1 MKDQISDTDL
11 ELEYRKR
18 FSVPEGEIISDSATA
33 AKHFTAVI
41 GDRITER
48 ECFLVMLLNGRN
60 QLVHSES
67 LFEGTLTSAII
78 FPREIV
84 RLAIIENA
92 AAVLVGHNHPSGNR
106 MESSEDRKIS
116 DKIKMALNTVDIKF
130 HDFLIVVPGGGGYT
144 SFADKGLI

>member
-1 MKDQISDTDL
+1 MNQISDADL

-48 ECFLVMLLNGRN
+48 ECFIVMLLNGRN
-60 QLVHSES
+60 QLIHTEI
-67 LFEGTLTSAII
+67 LFEGTLTSSVVY
-78 FPREIV
+78 PREII
-84 RLAIIENA
+84 RLAIKKNA
-92 AAVLVGHNHPSGNR
+92 AAVLVGHNHPSGNK
-106 MESSEDRKIS
+106 MESSDDRAITA
-116 DKIKMALNTVDIKF
+116 KIKKALETVEIKNF
-130 HDFLIVVPGGGGYT
+130 HDHIIVVPGGDYT

>member
-1 MKDQISDTDL
+1 MNKISDADL

-33 AKHFTAVI
+33 AKHFTAAI
-41 GDRITER
+41 GDRMTER
-48 ECFLVMLLNGRN
+48 ECFVVMLLNGRN
-60 QLVHSES
+60 QLVES
-67 LFEGTLTSAII
+67 SILFEGTLTCSVVY
-78 FPREIV
+78 PREII
-84 RLAIIENA
+84 RLAIKENA
-92 AAVLVGHNHPSGNR
+92 AAVLVGHNHPSGNL

-116 DKIKMALNTVDIKF
+116 DKIKIALNTVDIKF

>member
-1 MKDQISDTDL
+1 MKDQISDADL

-18 FSVPEGEIISDSATA
+18 FSVPEGDIISDSATA

-48 ECFLVMLLNGRN
+48 ECFVVMLLNGRN
-60 QLVHSES
+60 QLILTKV
-67 LFEGTLTSAII
+67 LFEGTLTSAVV
-78 FPREIV
+78 FPREII
-84 RLAIIENA
+84 RLAINENG

-106 MESSEDRKIS
+106 IESSDDRNITE
-116 DKIKMALNTVDIKF
+116 KIKKALQTVDINF
-130 HDFLIVVPGGGGYT
+130 HDHIIVVPGGEFL

>member
-1 MKDQISDTDL
+1 MNKISDADL

-18 FSVPEGEIISDSATA
+18 FSVPEGEIVSDSATA

-48 ECFLVMLLNGRN
+48 ERFVVMLLNGSN
-60 QLVHSES
+60 QLIHTEV
-67 LFEGTLTSAII
+67 LFEGTLTCSVVY
-78 FPREIV
+78 PREII
-84 RLAIIENA
+84 RLAIKHNA

>member
-1 MKDQISDTDL
+1 MNKISDAEL

-48 ECFLVMLLNGRN
+48 ECFIVMLLNGRN
-60 QLVHSES
+60 QLIHTEI
-67 LFEGTLTSAII
+67 LFEGTLTSSVVY
-78 FPREIV
+78 PREII
-84 RLAIIENA
+84 RLAITQNA
-92 AAVLVGHNHPSGNR
+92 AAVLVGHNHPSGNKK
-106 MESSEDRKIS
+106 ESLEDRKIT
-116 DKIKMALNTVDIKF
+116 DKIKEALKTVDINF
-130 HDFLIVVPGGGGYT
+130 HDHIIVVPGGDYT

>member
-48 ECFLVMLLNGRN
+48 ECFVVMLLNGRN
-60 QLVHSES
+60 QLTHTEV
-67 LFEGTLTSAII
+67 LFEGTLTCSVVY
-78 FPREIV
+78 PREIV
-84 RLAIIENA
+84 RLAIKENA
-92 AAVLVGHNHPSGNR
+92 AAVLVGHNHPSGNK
-106 MESSEDRKIS
+106 MESSDDRAITT
-116 DKIKMALNTVDIKF
+116 KIKKALKTVDINF
-130 HDFLIVVPGGGGYT
+130 HDHIIVVPGGNYT
-144 SFADKGLI
+144 SFADKGLM

>member
-1 MKDQISDTDL
+1 MNKISDAEL

-48 ECFLVMLLNGRN
+48 ECFVVMLLNGRN
-60 QLVHSES
+60 QLTHTEV
-67 LFEGTLTSAII
+67 LFEGTLTCSVVY
-78 FPREIV
+78 PREIV
-84 RLAIIENA
+84 RLAIKENA

-106 MESSEDRKIS
+106 MESSDDRAITE
-116 DKIKMALNTVDIKF
+116 KIKKALEAVDIKNF
-130 HDFLIVVPGGGGYT
+130 HDHIIVVPGGGYT
-144 SFADKGLI
+144 SLADKGLI